1 MYMYNEE
8 IKGHIKKNLQI
19 IQNNKVKRPDNISV
33 HFKNFHKYTCQAV
46 TLTSIFNM
54 NCLSSSTQEVSR
66 ELPGLHED
74 LTEMVTLCSHDVLN
88 IILASQGKLI
98 IEKSLR

>member
-1 MYMYNEE
+1 M
-8 IKGHIKKNLQI
+8 
-19 IQNNKVKRPDNISV
+19 
-33 HFKNFHKYTCQAV
+33 
-46 TLTSIFNM
+46 SIFNM

-88 IILASQGKLI
+88 HKG
-98 IEKSLR
+98 SLLLRNPYGDSTEVTGGAFT

>member
-1 MYMYNEE
+1 M
-8 IKGHIKKNLQI
+8 
-19 IQNNKVKRPDNISV
+19 
-33 HFKNFHKYTCQAV
+33 
-46 TLTSIFNM
+46 SIFNM
-54 NCLSSSTQEVSR
+54 NCLRSSTQEVSR

-74 LTEMVTLCSHDVLN
+74 LTEMVTLCSQDVPN